1 MELIRNI
8 FLEARIASEEERAVV
23 ALALEGVASRKGDGV
38 SNVGNSRIVE
48 EEREREREDMVDT
61 LGDGASE
68 TRVSSDED
76 RLLGNAAR

>member
-48 EEREREREDMVDT
+48 EEREREDMVDT

>member
-48 EEREREREDMVDT
+48 EEREREDMVDT
-61 LGDGASE
+61 LGASE